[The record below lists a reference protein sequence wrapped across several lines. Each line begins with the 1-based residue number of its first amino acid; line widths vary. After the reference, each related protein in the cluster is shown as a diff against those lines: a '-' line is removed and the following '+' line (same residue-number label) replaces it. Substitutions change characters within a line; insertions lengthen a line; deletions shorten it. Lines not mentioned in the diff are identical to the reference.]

1 MKTISVI
8 FNNKERLY
16 VPETLTGNLKFI
28 FEDFVE
34 IRTYFTDD
42 LSPGLSPEDL
52 IEGDVFL
59 VLYKDKVHPIRNYTK
74 NLDKVIVISRTIQR
88 RYFHRILEI
97 PRGSSVLICNDSN
110 ESTLQ
115 TALKLYE
122 LGLNHINMIPYIPE
136 ETESL
141 ADIEYAITPN
151 EAAFVPAE
159 IPHVIDIGD
168 RYLDTA
174 TIIRILN
181 LLQLDNERITSNLI
195 KYMGLVVEPTPNANS
210 KYIHDFLKNE
220 MIKKVV
226 HNISDAILLTD
237 SRYNLL
243 YENDMA
249 KTILESFLQYTDHK
263 VEEIIGNTVF
273 TNTVNENKK
282 TGIVTLNSQNYQIEQ
297 FSITALDQTVG
308 YCIAIKNTNLQPL
321 TAVAKRGLVAKYHFE
336 DIICRSRV
344 MSDCIALSKKAALTD
359 YTVLIDGESG
369 TGKELLAQ
377 SIHNYSK
384 RKDQPFVAIN
394 CAALPE
400 SLLESELFGY
410 EKGAF
415 TGAIKTGKPGLFE
428 QADKGT
434 IFLDEIGDMS
444 LNLQSRLLRV
454 LQEKQIMRLGSDKV
468 INVDV
473 RIIAATNR
481 DVEKEIAEGNFRK
494 DLFYR
499 LNIIPVKP
507 APLKERREDVLLL
520 MKHFMGRGFSAL
532 SGEEK
537 EYLERYDW
545 PGNIRELQ
553 NAAQYYQTIGRLPDQ
568 IGRNRA
574 AQARIP
580 AALSDGRVGSRG
592 GVDSRGGIGD
602 SDSFAAIP
610 GLETREMVYSR
621 ILHLIGEH
629 TGITSGIG
637 RSALI
642 CECRQNGMTI
652 SDAGMRKILD
662 TLCEKG
668 LIETGRGR
676 AGSRLTALGAGVLA
690 EGAAYFDSRSPK

>member
-16 VPETLTGNLKFI
+16 VPETLADNLRFI

-42 LSPGLSPEDL
+42 MNPGLSPEDL

-97 PRGSSVLICNDSN
+97 PRGSNVLICNDSN

-141 ADIEYAITPN
+141 ANIEYAVTPN
-151 EAAFVPAE
+151 EASFVPAE

-195 KYMGLVVEPTPNANS
+195 KYMNLVVEPTPNANS

-226 HNISDAILLTD
+226 YNISDAILLTD
-237 SRYNLL
+237 SKYALL

-249 KTILESFLQYTDHK
+249 KTILETFLQYTDHK
-263 VEEIIGNTVF
+263 VEAIIGNAVF
-273 TNTVNENKK
+273 TDTVNENKK
-282 TGIVTLNSQNYQIEQ
+282 TGIVTLHGENYQIEQ

-308 YCIAIKNTNLQPL
+308 YCIAIKNTGLKPL
-321 TAVAKRGLVAKYHFE
+321 TAVAKKGLVAKYHFE
-336 DIICRSRV
+336 DIIFRSQV
-344 MSDCIALSKKAALTD
+344 MADCIALSKKAALTD

-415 TGAIKTGKPGLFE
+415 TGAIRTGKPGLFE

-454 LQEKQIMRLGSDKV
+454 LQEKQIMRIGSDKV

-473 RIIAATNR
+473 RILAATNR
-481 DVEKEIAEGNFRK
+481 DLEKEIAEGNFRK

-507 APLKERREDVLLL
+507 VPLKERREDVLLL
-520 MKHFMGRGFSAL
+520 MKHFMGRSFSSL
-532 SGEEK
+532 TEEEK
-537 EYLERYDW
+537 DCLEQYDW

-553 NAAQYYQTIGRLPDQ
+553 NTAQYYRTIGMLPDAVRW
-568 IGRNRA
+568 GRAKKTGFA
-574 AQARIP
+574 AGSFGGSGPDSKTILNTAGGPDTGDMRKSS
-580 AALSDGRVGSRG
+580 AAVYGDILRL
-592 GVDSRGGIGD
+592 IGD
-602 SDSFAAIP
+602 
-610 GLETREMVYSR
+610 Y
-621 ILHLIGEH
+621 
-629 TGITSGIG
+629 TGVTSGIG
-637 RSALI
+637 RSSLI
-642 CECRQNGMTI
+642 FECRQRGLKV

-662 TLCEKG
+662 VLSREG

-676 AGSRLTALGAGVLA
+676 AGSRLTDSGAQALADGT
-690 EGAAYFDSRSPK
+690 AYSRFPQ